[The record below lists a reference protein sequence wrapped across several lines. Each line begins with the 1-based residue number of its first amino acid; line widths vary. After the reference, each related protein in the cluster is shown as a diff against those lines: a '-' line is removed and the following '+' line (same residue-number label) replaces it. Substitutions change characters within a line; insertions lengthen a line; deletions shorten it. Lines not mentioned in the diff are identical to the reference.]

1 MFVENVP
8 LQVVPYS
15 EYVRLRE
22 VEDVDFDPNEEIT
35 LFVVTRV
42 IDAPGF
48 EKDRYY
54 STMSRTE
61 AEQVS
66 ASLRPGIVELGEGNK
81 IVSVKPG
88 IIIELPE
95 DNKIPYHWEIE
106 EMTMTARVYSEF
118 HFAFNS
124 CLRWRATL
132 TKYPDGSVIGSRLI
146 PF

>member
-1 MFVENVP
+1 MIVENNP
-8 LQVVPYS
+8 LQVVPYL
-15 EYVRLRE
+15 EYVRFRE
-22 VEDVDFDPNEEIT
+22 VEELDFDPKEKIT

-42 IDAPGF
+42 MNAPGF

-61 AEQVS
+61 ADQVLG
-66 ASLRPGIVELGEGNK
+66 SLKPGIVEVGEDNK

-88 IIIELPE
+88 IIIELRE

-106 EMTMTARVYSEF
+106 EMKITAGVYSEF

>member
-1 MFVENVP
+1 MIVENNP

-15 EYVRLRE
+15 EYVRLKE
-22 VEDVDFDPNEEIT
+22 VEELDFDPKEKIT
-35 LFVVTRV
+35 VFVVTRV
-42 IDAPGF
+42 IAAPGF
-48 EKDRYY
+48 DKDRYY
-54 STMSRTE
+54 STMSRIE

-66 ASLRPGIVELGEGNK
+66 ASLKPGIVELGEGNK
-81 IVSVKPG
+81 IVSEKPG
-88 IIIELPE
+88 IIIELRE
-95 DNKIPYHWEIE
+95 GNKIPYHWEIE
-106 EMTMTARVYSEF
+106 EMTMTAGVYSEF